1 VSIEATNR
9 QSNPSKKEYTMKN
22 QSTTKSAPV
31 KASSTQL
38 DIDPATTLIER
49 NSIVRISTLCSMIGI
64 SRSMAYERMKPQ
76 SRHYDARFPRRIR
89 IGSRS
94 VGWNLLEIIIYIK
107 TLSRI

>member
-1 VSIEATNR
+1 
-9 QSNPSKKEYTMKN
+9 MKT
-22 QSTTKSAPV
+22 QPHVKSASDQ
-31 KASSTQL
+31 ASLTQL
-38 DIDPATTLIER
+38 ELDPSTTLIER